1 MVCLVTLFS
10 PYFLFPKIIFY
21 FLDKKTYLTTQNGQ
35 KIKTV
40 LKTQF
45 VNKTEN
51 NISSQIEF

>member
-35 KIKTV
+35 KTKTV

-51 NISSQIEF
+51 MQKTVF